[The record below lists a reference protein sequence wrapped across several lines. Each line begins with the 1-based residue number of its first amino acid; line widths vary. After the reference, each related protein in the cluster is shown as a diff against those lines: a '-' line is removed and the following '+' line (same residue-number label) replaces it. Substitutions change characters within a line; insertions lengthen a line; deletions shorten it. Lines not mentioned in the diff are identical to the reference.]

1 MSSAPENHLLNH
13 ASSTS
18 NGHSNNNSGILHP
31 PSTLAGATAIK
42 PSNSAASS
50 LSTSLMP
57 YYDLE
62 EDNAWVLVYGFSTQS
77 QKEELVLLFDSF
89 GRVIHRHGGV
99 TATSNWIA
107 IQYQSRLEAE
117 KALSHRPIELVGPVF
132 CGVERLSPQKR
143 QSLFHASVATTTATA
158 ESTAPT
164 EYLPLTNGS
173 ASERTGTQVL
183 FTQMVPVTTGTSNSN
198 NNGFASSSGGLEE
211 KDILLYGDESE
222 QLRRAGQK
230 SICEELLGW
239 WFGWD

>member
-1 MSSAPENHLLNH
+1 VLNH
-13 ASSTS
+13 ASSTSS

-31 PSTLAGATAIK
+31 PSTLAGT
-42 PSNSAASS
+42 NSIQPPNGVASS
-50 LSTSLMP
+50 LSTSIVP
-57 YYDLE
+57 YHYLD

-77 QKEELVLLFDSF
+77 QKEELVRLFDSF

-99 TATSNWIA
+99 TASSNWIA
-107 IQYQSRLEAE
+107 LQYQSRLEAE

-132 CGVERLSPQKR
+132 CGVERLTPQKR
-143 QSLFHASVATTTATA
+143 QSLFHASAAATTTATA
-158 ESTAPT
+158 ETTAVI
-164 EYLPLTNGS
+164 EYPALMNGS
-173 ASERTGTQVL
+173 ASERTSTTPVL